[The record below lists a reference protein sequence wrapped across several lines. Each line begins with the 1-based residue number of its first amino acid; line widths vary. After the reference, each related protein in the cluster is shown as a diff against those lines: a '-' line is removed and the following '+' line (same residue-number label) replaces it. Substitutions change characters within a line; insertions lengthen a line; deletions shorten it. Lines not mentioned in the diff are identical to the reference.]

1 MPAATSNGH
10 REIPHDERRQFA
22 RRDGMSPAAREL
34 ANAIDN
40 YKLLHGRP
48 FITCDEILS
57 VLARLGYARRLN
69 RSDGI

>member
-1 MPAATSNGH
+1 MPATTPH
-10 REIPHDERRQFA
+10 TLDEIPQHERRQFA
-22 RRDGMSPAAREL
+22 RRDGMSPRAQEL

-57 VLARLGYARRLN
+57 VMAKLGYARQSRN
-69 RSDGI
+69 I